1 MTSED
6 LTAESL
12 ATNSLATETLT
23 APTVEYGA
31 DALIVCD
38 NLVRIYQVENIEV
51 QALQGLD
58 LLVDKGEMI
67 AIVGQSGS
75 GKSTLL
81 NVLSGLDVPT
91 AGAARVAGWDLLRM
105 THSDRLTYRRSVVGF
120 VWQQTG
126 RNLLAYLSAKE
137 NVMLPMAFAGVSG
150 RKRAEHAMELLAA
163 MGMQDKAARRPGQLS
178 GGEQQRVAIAVALA
192 NNPEVIFADE
202 PTGELDSATGDDVFE
217 ALRAANRDLGATV
230 VVVTHD
236 HAVSSQVQRTVA
248 IRDGRTATEV
258 VRRTHVDEE
267 GVTQTVHEEYAVLD
281 RAGRM
286 QLPRDYRASLGLKD
300 RVRLELENDHIGV
313 WPDGSVK
320 KVRHEPPAAVAQAPI
335 QPVSQS
341 PEPVVEA
348 TASPYA
354 APVRHVVESPSKPP
368 AVTGAIP
375 VVTPPAA
382 AQPADYRPSPYADLS
397 SYAPPLESEDEE
409 PYVPRVA
416 APPSPDDGDEAIN
429 PFAPPENRTEA
440 EPEPEPEP
448 QATST
453 PPPGPPSGPTP
464 RAPWLPK
471 ESTDE

>member
-1 MTSED
+1 
-6 LTAESL
+6 
-12 ATNSLATETLT
+12 
-23 APTVEYGA
+23 
-31 DALIVCD
+31 
-38 NLVRIYQVENIEV
+38 
-51 QALQGLD
+51 
-58 LLVDKGEMI
+58 
-67 AIVGQSGS
+67 
-75 GKSTLL
+75 
-81 NVLSGLDVPT
+81 
-91 AGAARVAGWDLLRM
+91 M

-267 GVTQTVHEEYAVLD
+267 GVTQTIHEEYAVLD

-286 QLPRDYRASLGLKD
+286 QLPRDYRTSLGLKD
-300 RVRLELENDHIGV
+300 RVRLELESDHIGV

-320 KVRHEPPAAVAQAPI
+320 KVRHEPPAPVAAPVES
-335 QPVSQS
+335 QPDA
-341 PEPVVEA
+341 PVVEA
-348 TASPYA
+348 PVTPAESVYA
-354 APVRHVVESPSKPP
+354 APTRPVVESPSKPP
-368 AVTGAIP
+368 AVTGA
-375 VVTPPAA
+375 TPIVSSEPASPEQVPTAPASA
-382 AQPADYRPSPYADLS
+382 AQAAEEPQGEHEQAPDATPAYRPSPYADLS
-397 SYAPPLESEDEE
+397 TYAPPSEIEDEA

-416 APPSPDDGDEAIN
+416 APPSPEGDADDDPYAPPAQQDEA
-429 PFAPPENRTEA
+429 P
-440 EPEPEPEP
+440 
-448 QATST
+448 ATPT
-453 PPPGPPSGPTP
+453 PPATPPSGLAP

-471 ESTDE
+471 ETSDE